1 SAIRGGSVQFDPGVD
16 LKGPVPLACAATH
29 GSGETEARVV
39 VVGNSAFV
47 ANGFFKLSGNRD
59 FALNA
64 LSWAAHEEAKNSIRP
79 KSRSSNHLFLSAEQ
93 KHTMTLFAFDLLPFS
108 LLFAG
113 LLVWQTRKSR

>member
-1 SAIRGGSVQFDPGVD
+1 
-16 LKGPVPLACAATH
+16 
-29 GSGETEARVV
+29 V

-47 ANGFFKLSGNRD
+47 SNGFFRLSGNKD

-64 LSWAAHEEAKNSIRP
+64 VSWVAHEEAKISIRP
-79 KSRSSNHLFLSAEQ
+79 KTRQGNHLFLSAEQ